1 MATLR
6 LVLAV
11 AAVGGFLLGVLFLVP
26 VGAQQPLLPLT
37 TYSQD
42 FDTLVASGT
51 GTTADLPTGWTFV
64 EVGANANVTY
74 TAGTG
79 SSNTGDT
86 YSFGASGSSERAFGE
101 LSSGNL
107 ISTLGV
113 QFQNQTGGTIG
124 QLTIQYYCEQW
135 RRGDGTTDVLNFQYS
150 TDATSLTTGT
160 WSDFDALDCLPTTT
174 TGSNTALDGNAN
186 RTLRAG
192 TITGLSIAPN
202 GTVWLRWQAT
212 NATGNDD
219 GLAVDDFVLNKQGP
233 NAVTLVGMTAGAGMA
248 PPFWAPAALFGLG
261 LILSRARRRLRPPV
275 GRRL

>member
-6 LVLAV
+6 LVLVV

-86 YSFGASGSSERAFGE
+86 YSFGAAGSSERAFGE

-124 QLTIQYYCEQW
+124 QLTIQYHCEQW

-233 NAVTLVGMTAGAGMA
+233 NAVTLVGMTAGAVGA
-248 PPFWAPAALFGLG
+248 PPFWAPAVLFGLG
-261 LILSRARRRLRPPV
+261 LLLSRARRRLRPPV